1 MRIELA
7 GQKKSQEIKRDQT
20 KKITNMKIYEENEKG
35 KQTDKETESLE

>member
-1 MRIELA
+1 MRIELT

-20 KKITNMKIYEENEKG
+20 KKITNMKRDEENEKG